1 MVDTSPWA
9 IVERSRGIP
18 AGENLAVGSVLQ
30 NARGGGSDLP
40 EELRKELT
48 DFDKRSRGL
57 SHYEVLGIAPDADGG
72 SVRRAYLE
80 RSRRYHPDAWY
91 GKNLGEYG
99 PLLSK
104 AFQRLST
111 SYQVLGDEDL
121 RAQYDKQAAAKLN
134 ATDRAAVEKRKLSRE
149 EEERRHREGRERL
162 LRSKGFARIAAARQL
177 YQDAVSMAENGER
190 ARAIAT
196 LQAARELDPRR
207 PEIAEKLAQLELEAQ
222 KARARFALQNG
233 REHEERGEMPAAIAA
248 FAQAFQID
256 PKSYDGA
263 LGAAR
268 CAFAAG
274 EVQKAST
281 FAAKA
286 AEVAPHGESEA
297 RLLLGKAFI
306 ELGFKNKARHE
317 LTLVLSQHPDH
328 KEARALLKRV

>member
-1 MVDTSPWA
+1 
-9 IVERSRGIP
+9 
-18 AGENLAVGSVLQ
+18 VGSVLQ

-40 EELRKELT
+40 EELRRELA
-48 DFDKRSRGL
+48 DFDKRSRAL
-57 SHYEVLGIAPDADGG
+57 SHYETLGIGPDADPG
-72 SVRRAYLE
+72 SIRRAYLE

-91 GKNLGEYG
+91 GKNLGEYA

-104 AFQRLST
+104 AFQRLSNA
-111 SYQVLGDEDL
+111 YQVLSDEDL
-121 RAQYDKQAAAKLN
+121 RAQYDKQNAAKLS
-134 ATDRAAVEKRKLSRE
+134 AHDRAAIERRKLSRE

-177 YQDAVSMAENGER
+177 YQDALAMVENGER

-196 LQAARELDPRR
+196 LQAAKELDPRR
-207 PEIAEKLAQLELEAQ
+207 PEIAEKLAHLELEAQ

-233 REHEERGEMPAAIAA
+233 REHEEKGEFPPAVAA

-256 PKSYDGA
+256 PQSYEGA

-286 AEVAPHGESEA
+286 AEIAPPGETEA

-306 ELGFKNKARHE
+306 ELGFKAKARHE

-328 KEARALLKRV
+328 KEARVLLKRV

>member
-1 MVDTSPWA
+1 M
-9 IVERSRGIP
+9 
-18 AGENLAVGSVLQ
+18 GSVLQ
-30 NARGGGSDLP
+30 NARGGGCDLP
-40 EELRKELT
+40 EELRRELA
-48 DFDKRSRGL
+48 DFDKRSRAL
-57 SHYEVLGIAPDADGG
+57 SHYETLGIGPDADPG
-72 SVRRAYLE
+72 SIRRAYLE

-91 GKNLGEYG
+91 GKNLGEYA

-104 AFQRLST
+104 AFQRLSNA
-111 SYQVLGDEDL
+111 YQVLSDEDL
-121 RAQYDKQAAAKLN
+121 RAQYDKQSAAKLS
-134 ATDRAAVEKRKLSRE
+134 AHDRAAIERRKLSRE

-177 YQDAVSMAENGER
+177 FQDALAMVENGER

-196 LQAARELDPRR
+196 LQAAKELDPRR
-207 PEIAEKLAQLELEAQ
+207 PEIAEKLARLELEAQ

-233 REHEERGEMPAAIAA
+233 REHEEKGEFPAAAAA
-248 FAQAFQID
+248 FSQAFQID
-256 PKSYDGA
+256 TQSYEGA

-286 AEVAPHGESEA
+286 AEIAPPGEPEA

-306 ELGFKNKARHE
+306 ELGFKAKARHE
-317 LTLVLSQHPDH
+317 LTLVLSRHPDH
-328 KEARALLKRV
+328 KEARVLLKRV

>member
-1 MVDTSPWA
+1 
-9 IVERSRGIP
+9 
-18 AGENLAVGSVLQ
+18 VGSVLQ
-30 NARGGGSDLP
+30 NARGGGIDLP
-40 EELRKELT
+40 EELRRELA
-48 DFDKRSRGL
+48 DFDKRSGGL
-57 SHYEVLGIAPDADGG
+57 SHYEVLGIGPDADAG
-72 SVRRAYLE
+72 SIRRAYLE

-91 GKNLGEYG
+91 GKNLGDYA

-111 SYQVLGDEDL
+111 AYQLLGDEDL
-121 RAQYDKQAAAKLN
+121 RAQYDKQTSAKLSAN
-134 ATDRAAVEKRKLSRE
+134 DRAAVERRKLSRE

-177 YQDAVSMAENGER
+177 YQDAIGMAENGER

-196 LQAARELDPRR
+196 LQAAKELDPRR
-207 PEIAEKLAQLELEAQ
+207 PEIAEKLGQLELEAQ

-233 REHEERGEMPAAIAA
+233 REHEEKGEFPAAVAG

-256 PKSYDGA
+256 PQSYDGA

-286 AEVAPHGESEA
+286 VDIAPKGDVEA

-306 ELGFKNKARHE
+306 ELGFKAKARHE

-328 KEARALLKRV
+328 KEARVLLKRV

>member
-1 MVDTSPWA
+1 TPSATLCSEVPA
-9 IVERSRGIP
+9 VRRGTL
-18 AGENLAVGSVLQ
+18 LAVGSVLH
-30 NARGGGSDLP
+30 NARGGGIDLP
-40 EELRKELT
+40 EELRKELA

-57 SHYEVLGIAPDADGG
+57 SHYEVLCVGADADAG

-91 GKNLGEYG
+91 GKNLGDYG

-111 SYQVLGDEDL
+111 AYQVLGDEDL
-121 RAQYDKQAAAKLN
+121 RAQYDKQTAAKLSAN
-134 ATDRAAVEKRKLSRE
+134 DRAAVERRKLSRE

-177 YQDAVSMAENGER
+177 YQDAVSMAE
-190 ARAIAT
+190 
-196 LQAARELDPRR
+196 
-207 PEIAEKLAQLELEAQ
+207 
-222 KARARFALQNG
+222 
-233 REHEERGEMPAAIAA
+233 
-248 FAQAFQID
+248 
-256 PKSYDGA
+256 DGA

-286 AEVAPHGESEA
+286 ADIAPRGEMEA

-306 ELGFKNKARHE
+306 ELGFKAKARHE
-317 LTLVLSQHPDH
+317 LTLVLSQHPEH

>member
-1 MVDTSPWA
+1 VQ
-9 IVERSRGIP
+9 
-18 AGENLAVGSVLQ
+18 Q
-30 NARGGGSDLP
+30 NARGGASDLP
-40 EELRKELT
+40 EELRRELA
-48 DFDKRSRGL
+48 DFDKRSRDL
-57 SHYEVLGIAPDADGG
+57 SHYEVLGIGPDVDAG
-72 SVRRAYLE
+72 SIRRAYLD

-91 GKNLGEYG
+91 GKNLGDYG

-111 SYQVLGDEDL
+111 AYQVLGDEDL
-121 RAQYDKQAAAKLN
+121 RAQYDKQASAKLSAN
-134 ATDRAAVEKRKLSRE
+134 DRAAVERRKLSRE

-162 LRSKGFARIAAARQL
+162 MRSKGFARIAAARQL
-177 YQDAVSMAENGER
+177 YQDGLAMAENGER

-196 LQAARELDPRR
+196 LQAAKELDPRR

-233 REHEERGEMPAAIAA
+233 REHEEKGELPAAVAA

-256 PKSYDGA
+256 PQSYDGA

-274 EVQKAST
+274 EVQKASG
-281 FAAKA
+281 FASKA
-286 AEVAPHGESEA
+286 VDIAPKGDFEA

-306 ELGFKNKARHE
+306 ELGFKAKARHE

-328 KEARALLKRV
+328 KEARVLLKRV

>member
-1 MVDTSPWA
+1 
-9 IVERSRGIP
+9 
-18 AGENLAVGSVLQ
+18 VGSVQQ
-30 NARGGGSDLP
+30 NARGGASDLP
-40 EELRKELT
+40 EELRRELA
-48 DFDKRSRGL
+48 DFDKRSRDL
-57 SHYEVLGIAPDADGG
+57 SHYEVLGIGPDADSG
-72 SVRRAYLE
+72 SIRRAYLE

-91 GKNLGEYG
+91 GKNLGEYA

-111 SYQVLGDEDL
+111 AYQVLGDEDL
-121 RAQYDKQAAAKLN
+121 RAQSDKQTSAKLSAN
-134 ATDRAAVEKRKLSRE
+134 DRAAIERRKLSRE

-162 LRSKGFARIAAARQL
+162 MRSKGFARIAAARQL
-177 YQDAVSMAENGER
+177 YQDAIAMAENGER

-196 LQAARELDPRR
+196 LQAAKELDPRR
-207 PEIAEKLAQLELEAQ
+207 PEIAEKLGQLELEAQ

-233 REHEERGEMPAAIAA
+233 REHEEKGEFPAAVAA

-256 PKSYDGA
+256 PQSHDGA

-286 AEVAPHGESEA
+286 VDIAPKGDIEA

-306 ELGFKNKARHE
+306 ELGFKAKARHE

-328 KEARALLKRV
+328 KEARVLLKRV

>member
-1 MVDTSPWA
+1 MFKSA
-9 IVERSRGIP
+9 GSP
-18 AGENLAVGSVLQ
+18 AGDNSSVASVLH
-30 NARGGGSDLP
+30 NARGGGIDLP
-40 EELRKELT
+40 EELRNELA
-48 DFDKRSRGL
+48 DFDKRSRTL
-57 SHYEVLGIAPDADGG
+57 SHYEVIGVGPDADGG
-72 SVRRAYLE
+72 SIRRAYLDK
-80 RSRRYHPDAWY
+80 SRRYHPDAWY
-91 GKNLGEYG
+91 GKNLGSYG

-111 SYQVLGDEDL
+111 AYQVLADEDL
-121 RAQYDKQAAAKLN
+121 RAQYDKQTAAKLN
-134 ATDRAAVEKRKLSRE
+134 ATDRAAIERRKLSRE

-177 YQDAVSMAENGER
+177 YQDAVGMAEHGER

-196 LQAARELDPRR
+196 LQAAKELDPRR
-207 PEIAEKLAQLELEAQ
+207 PEIADKLAQLELEAQ

-233 REHEERGEMPAAIAA
+233 REHEEKNELPAAIAA

-256 PKSYDGA
+256 PQSYEGA

-274 EVQKAST
+274 EVHKASG

-286 AEVAPHGESEA
+286 AEVAPNGEVEA
-297 RLLLGKAFI
+297 RILLGKAFI
-306 ELGFKNKARHE
+306 ELGFKAKARHE

-328 KEARALLKRV
+328 KEARVLLKRV